1 MLKMSAVLTKLII
14 KAIAPIVFVQLL
26 NFTMLAWETSVM
38 VNGSLSVPC
47 RLTLWT
53 V

>member
-26 NFTMLAWETSVM
+26 NFTMTK
-38 VNGSLSVPC
+38 C
-47 RLTLWT
+47 
-53 V
+53 